1 MTPEEAYNFI
11 VNLGLSRDQRSEK
24 IIMTDPEYAY
34 RYARYV
40 LKGRWSKAEP
50 VIAKYPFWWD
60 RYKKRF
66 CIYE

>member
-1 MTPEEAYNFI
+1 M
-11 VNLGLSRDQRSEK
+11 K
-24 IIMTDPEYAY
+24 DPEYAY